1 MSYETYTYSICEDCL
16 LYWAQ
21 DEVPEGAG
29 DDYRAER
36 DGDLARELNGREGH
50 LSLGVEPTDE
60 DPDGDGYEEFSH
72 QECELCR
79 SGLGGSRHGC
89 TLFVKVD
96 SE

>member
-16 LYWAQ
+16 FYWAQ

-50 LSLGVEPTDE
+50 LSLGLEHTE
-60 DPDGDGYEEFSH
+60 DDDGHDEFSTH
-72 QECELCR
+72 ECELCR
-79 SGLGGSRHGC
+79 SGLAGARYAS
-89 TLFVKVD
+89 TLFIKVD
-96 SE
+96 SQ